1 VSKRRV
7 SGAQMRK
14 AKHCWAAILLLALTH
29 QAMSAELTPE
39 AAATSLH
46 WRLVGPFRGGR
57 TRAVTGV
64 PGQPDTYLIGA
75 VNGGVWKTTDSGR
88 TWKPIF
94 DREPTQSIG
103 AIAVAPSDPSIIYVA
118 SGEGLM
124 RPDLSVGDGLYRSSD
139 AGLTWTHLALDDAQ
153 QIPDLAVDPLDAN
166 RLYAAVLGHPFGSSS
181 QRGVYRSTDAGKS
194 WSRVL
199 YVDDDTGASFVRIDP
214 RNNQVLYAGLWNVR
228 AGPWE
233 DNNVY
238 NGTKGGLFK
247 STDGGDH
254 WRRLADGLPGNLSQL
269 DVVIAPSNP
278 SRLYATIATT
288 EDSSYSSAAGLGV
301 FRSDDAGEHWHRV
314 TTDPRPALRI
324 GGGDLPLLKVD
335 PHNADVLYSAT
346 TVMQKSTD
354 GGVHW
359 MSLRGSPGGD
369 DYQNLWI
376 SPDDSRRIAVV
387 ADQGAIITLNGG
399 ESWSSWLNQPTAQLY
414 HIGVSDA
421 FPYRLCSGQQESGSV
436 CISSRGNDGEITL
449 REWHPVGVIEYGYA
463 VPDPLDPDIVFGSGR
478 NVVTKTHLSTGQVQD
493 VTPIPIKDADTRF
506 DRTEPLWFSPRDPHR
521 MYYAA
526 NRVYES
532 LDRGEN
538 WRIISPDLTREAPG
552 VPSSTGPLHSPKVEK
567 QRGAIYAASAS
578 PVQDGVLWAGSD
590 DGLVWVTVDDG
601 QHWQNVTPPA
611 LTAWSKVTQIEASHF
626 DAQTAYVSV
635 SRFRLDD
642 LQPYIYRTRDGG
654 KTWSPITAGLPQD
667 GPVNAVREDTVRRG
681 LLFAAT
687 EKAVWTSLDDG
698 DHWSSLQLNL
708 PHTSMRDLAV
718 HDHDL
723 IVATHGRAFWI
734 LDDISP
740 LREFSPK
747 LAVAEATLL
756 GPAPALR
763 VRRSTGTDTPIQPD
777 EPAGQN
783 PPDGAVIDYY
793 LNKDAPR
800 PVIIEVLDAG
810 GSVVRRVSSA
820 DPPQFSAEQSERELI
835 PQYWI
840 RKPVLPAATSGMHRW
855 IWDLHYT
862 TPRSVQ
868 RGFPIS
874 AVPGDTPQEPAG
886 PAAAPGDYQVRLS
899 IGTHQW
905 RAPLK
910 VLPDPRVKLS
920 PQDYTAEFNTAH
932 ELAALLDESS
942 AALLSCKSLRAQ
954 LQKVTPKS
962 GGPSSEQVHGLDTHI
977 TELLES
983 SEKTPPPWRALER
996 LNGDVAALYGEIN
1009 GVDAR
1014 PTAVQMNEA
1023 GRASADWHALEQ
1035 KWKQLR
1041 DVQVPQFNRALA
1053 KARLPQLTIDTEPPR
1068 DLNFADED

>member
-1 VSKRRV
+1 
-7 SGAQMRK
+7 MRK
-14 AKHCWAAILLLALTH
+14 GKHWCALTLLTALAL
-29 QAMSAELTPE
+29 QAVSAAELSPE
-39 AAATSLH
+39 AAAVSLH

-64 PGQPDTYLIGA
+64 PGQPDTFLIGA

-88 TWKPIF
+88 TWNPIF
-94 DREPTQSIG
+94 DAAPTQSIG

-118 SGEGLM
+118 SGEGLV
-124 RPDLSVGDGLYRSSD
+124 RPDLSVGDGIYRSSD
-139 AGLTWTHLALDDAQ
+139 AGLTWTHLGLEDAQ
-153 QIPDLAVDPLDAN
+153 QIPDLAVDPHDAS
-166 RLYAAVLGHPFGSSS
+166 RLYAAVLGHPFGASS
-181 QRGVYRSTDAGKS
+181 QRGVYRSTDGGKN
-194 WSRVL
+194 WSRIL

-214 RNNQVLYAGLWNVR
+214 QNSQVLYAGLWNMR

-238 NGTKGGLFK
+238 NGKKGGLFK
-247 STDGGDH
+247 SMDGGEH
-254 WRRLADGLPGNLSQL
+254 WLHLAEGLPDDLSQL

-278 SRLYATIATT
+278 SRLYATVATT
-288 EDSSYSSAAGLGV
+288 EDGAYSSAAGLGV
-301 FRSDDAGEHWHRV
+301 FRSDDAGEHWYRV

-324 GGGDLPLLKVD
+324 GGGDLALLKVD
-335 PHNADVLYSAT
+335 PHNPDVLYSAT

-359 MSLRGSPGGD
+359 TSLRGSPGGD

-387 ADQGAIITLNGG
+387 SDQGGIITVNGG
-399 ESWSSWLNQPTAQLY
+399 ATWSSWLNQPTAQLY

-463 VPDPLDPDIVFGSGR
+463 VPDPLDPNVVFGSGR
-478 NVVTKTHLSTGQVQD
+478 NVVTKSYLSTGQVQD
-493 VTPIPIKDADTRF
+493 VTPIPLKDADTRV
-506 DRTEPLWFSPRDPHR
+506 DRTEPLLFAPRDPHR
-521 MYYAA
+521 MYYTA

-532 LDRGEN
+532 VDRGQN
-538 WRIISPDLTREAPG
+538 WRVISPDLTRGSPG
-552 VPSSTGPLHSPKVEK
+552 VPASVGALHSSKAEG

-578 PVQDGVLWAGSD
+578 PLQDGLLWVGTD

-601 QHWQNVTPPA
+601 QHWQNVTPPG
-611 LTAWSKVTQIEASHF
+611 LTAWSKITQIDASHF

-635 SRFRLDD
+635 SRFRIDD
-642 LQPYIYRTRDGG
+642 LNAYIYRTRDGG
-654 KTWSPITAGLPQD
+654 KTWSPIISGLPQNAAA
-667 GPVNAVREDTVRRG
+667 NAVREDTVRRG

-698 DHWSSLQLNL
+698 EHWSALQLNL

-740 LREFSPK
+740 LRQFSPK
-747 LAVAEATLL
+747 LASSEATLL
-756 GPAPALR
+756 EPAPALR
-763 VRRSTGTDTPIQPD
+763 VKRSTGTDTPIQPD

-793 LNKDAPR
+793 LNKDASR
-800 PVIIEVLDAG
+800 PVTIEVLDVG
-810 GSVVRRVSSA
+810 GLVVNRVSSS
-820 DPPQFSAEQSERELI
+820 DSPQFSSEQIERELI

-840 RKPVLPAATSGMHRW
+840 RKLVRPTTTRGMHRW

-862 TPRSVQ
+862 APRSVQ

-886 PAAAPGDYQVRLS
+886 PVAAPGVYQVRLS
-899 IGTHQW
+899 IGAHQW
-905 RAPLK
+905 QVPLK
-910 VLPDPRVKLS
+910 VLPDPRLKMS
-920 PQDYTAEFNTAH
+920 EQGYAAEFTTAQQ
-932 ELAALLDESS
+932 LAKALDESS
-942 AALLSCKSLRAQ
+942 TALLSCKSLRAQ
-954 LQKVTPKS
+954 LEHLKPKAN
-962 GGPSSEQVHGLDTHI
+962 GPLVDKIHQLETHI
-977 TELLES
+977 SELLES
-983 SEKTPPPWRALER
+983 PANLQPPRRGLER
-996 LNGDVAALYGEIN
+996 LNGDAAMLYGEIN
-1009 GVDAR
+1009 GVDAV
-1014 PTAVQMNEA
+1014 PTAVQSEQTERVA
-1023 GRASADWHALEQ
+1023 ADWHGLDPRVR
-1035 KWKQLR
+1035 QLR
-1041 DVQVPQFNRALA
+1041 EVEVPQLNRALA
-1053 KARLPQLTIDTEPPR
+1053 RARLPRLLPDTEPPR